1 MRVMDKLRLMAVG
14 DIWLQTGND
23 RHPFGEILH
32 ILRDKD
38 LLFGNLETALSETGE
53 RARKHHVISSPPE
66 AAGYLAD
73 AGFDLLSVANNHTA
87 DLGAEGLQNTLHA
100 LKAHRILPIGA
111 SASSDRQ
118 RPVVV
123 ERNGISIG
131 FAGYT
136 TGRTAV
142 FDGISV
148 NRLVEEDIIAD
159 IASLAGR
166 CDHIAVSLHWGTE
179 MAYYPSPRQIDLAH
193 RLIDAGATLI
203 LGHHSHTM
211 QAVERYHGGLIAYSL
226 GMFQF
231 DPNWPHNLSPEGF
244 ILAVDLSKSG
254 GVGEYEVI
262 PLTVD
267 DDFVPRPAEGARGED
282 IRSFITDIS
291 QPVAE
296 GGITETR
303 WFEEIA
309 PAHMKMNLESYRYR
323 IRKNGLL
330 PLLELGVWLCTPF
343 CLKCCAGLLRRSLRP
358 ARPQVRRVPGEDA
371 GTGVGTGEGD
381 LAGAGPIRGMGRR

>member
-1 MRVMDKLRLMAVG
+1 MRVMDKLKLMAVG

-23 RHPFGEILH
+23 RHPFEEILH
-32 ILRDKD
+32 ILRNKD

-53 RARKHHVISSPPE
+53 RARKHHVIASPPE
-66 AAGYLAD
+66 AARYLTD
-73 AGFDLLSVANNHTA
+73 AGFDVLSVANNHSA

-100 LKAHRILPIGA
+100 LEAHEILPIGA
-111 SASSDRQ
+111 SASPDRQ
-118 RPVVV
+118 RPVIV
-123 ERNGISIG
+123 ERNGISVG

-136 TGRTAV
+136 TGRATV

-148 NRLVEEDIIAD
+148 NRLVEEDIVLD

-179 MAYYPSPRQIDLAH
+179 MAYYPSPQQIDLAH
-193 RLIDAGATLI
+193 RLVDAGATLI

-244 ILAVDLSKSG
+244 ILAVDLSKNG
-254 GVGEYEVI
+254 VVGEFEVM
-262 PLTVD
+262 PFTVD
-267 DDFVPRPAEGARGED
+267 GDFVPRPAEGARGED
-282 IRSFITDIS
+282 IKAFIADVS

-296 GGITETR
+296 GGITGAR

-309 PAHMKMNLESYRYR
+309 PAYMKMNLESYRYR
-323 IRKNGLL
+323 IRENGLL
-330 PLLELGVWLCTPF
+330 PFLEMGVWLCTPF

-358 ARPQVRRVPGEDA
+358 ALSQERRVPGEDA
-371 GTGVGTGEGD
+371 CTGVGTSEGD
-381 LAGAGPIRGMGRR
+381 LAEAGPIRDMSRR